1 MLNFSVYDGKDPN
14 LEKYCIDMG
23 KFINDVKRTKKRL
36 QDLEI
41 KEEILEAI
49 FFKRIEILNEFKNRV

>member
-1 MLNFSVYDGKDPN
+1 
-14 LEKYCIDMG
+14 MG